1 VGKTVDQNDRSIV
14 AVLPYGSFRCLLGG
28 NIGANDGSG
37 GKAFF
42 SVHADVEITL
52 EPALEAYFPAT
63 DPTKYTAG
71 TPKFTTPG

>member
-1 VGKTVDQNDRSIV
+1 
-14 AVLPYGSFRCLLGG
+14 
-28 NIGANDGSG
+28 
-37 GKAFF
+37 
-42 SVHADVEITL
+42 VHADVEITL